1 MQLKPVVSSKLV
13 QGSIALIILAAVD
26 AAFSGDWSRIG
37 AITKD
42 QEAWLQ
48 SAVKALGVWHVLNG
62 AAAFVIADQ
71 NGKPKVPTTLK
82 VLAIGTVPLLELILY
97 VQTEEAA

>member
-1 MQLKPVVSSKLV
+1 MWRDVLT
-13 QGSIALIILAAVD
+13 GSIALVILAAID

-48 SAVKALGVWHVLNG
+48 SAVKALGVWHALNG

-71 NGKPKVPTTLK
+71 NGKPKVPITLK
-82 VLAIGTVPLLELILY
+82 VRPRLMLIGASVHFSKMDTG
-97 VQTEEAA
+97 Q